1 MRSSLRIYEGSSRE
15 LLGMVARTAEEE
27 ILRVAFSHGSALVF
41 RSSLP
46 QGDDE
51 YRAELWIPE
60 EGTEFEAVVVDWFAV
75 NGAFDGSETTYD
87 LSGYDDLIKGCPVY
101 LLGDNGVVMSGVVG
115 QYSLITHSVS
125 FAGDTGA
132 YFPCLVY
139 TITGSKGFLS
149 VPIVGNKSY
158 AKQLSGSR
166 EMNLRY
172 LKEGDDV

>member
-1 MRSSLRIYEGSSRE
+1 MRSSLRIYEGLSRE

-27 ILRVAFSHGSALVF
+27 ILRVAFSHGSALWF
-41 RSSLP
+41 RNSLP

-60 EGTEFEAVVVDWFAV
+60 EGTEFEAMILDGLDVAGD
-75 NGAFDGSETTYD
+75 FDGSDTTYD
-87 LSGYDDLIKGCPVY
+87 LSGYDDLIEGCPVY
-101 LLGDNGVVMSGVVG
+101 LYNKGGVLPGVVG
-115 QYSLITHSVS
+115 QYSLITHSAV
-125 FAGDTGA
+125 FGGDTRA
-132 YFPCLVY
+132 YSSCLVY
-139 TITGSKGFLS
+139 IITGSKGFLS
-149 VPIVGNKSY
+149 VPIVGDQSY